1 LDTGRSEGEILRA
14 MSQENVEMVRAALN
28 TFAELDEGLVGRERV
43 EEFFAQDVI
52 TTFSGFAGFMEEGRT
67 LRGADEFLEF
77 RAAWMEPY
85 DDFLYEPV
93 KIIDAG
99 GNRVV
104 ATLHQ
109 RGKPHGSDSWV
120 EMDYGLV
127 YTVEEGLVTQA
138 DFYATPEKAL
148 KAAGLQE

>member
-1 LDTGRSEGEILRA
+1 
-14 MSQENVEMVRAALN
+14 MSQENVELARAALN
-28 TFAELDEGLVGRERV
+28 AFAELDEGLVDPQHLD
-43 EEFFAQDVI
+43 EFFVRDSVS
-52 TTFSGFAGFMEEGRT
+52 TFTGFAGFMEEGRA

-85 DDFLYEPV
+85 DDFSYEPV

-109 RGKPHGSDSWV
+109 RGKPRGSDSWV
-120 EMDYGLV
+120 EMDYGIV
-127 YTVEEGLVTQA
+127 YTVEEGLISRA
-138 DFYATPEKAL
+138 DFYAAPERAL
-148 KAAGLQE
+148 EAAGLRE

>member
-1 LDTGRSEGEILRA
+1 
-14 MSQENVEMVRAALN
+14 MSQENVEIVRAALN
-28 TFAELDEGLVGRERV
+28 AFAELDEGLVGPEQMA
-43 EEFFAQDVI
+43 EFFAQDPI
-52 TTFSGFAGFMEEGRT
+52 TTFSGFEAFLGKQRT
-67 LRGADEFLEF
+67 LHGADEFLKF

-85 DDFLYEPV
+85 DDFIYEPV

-99 GNRVV
+99 ANRVV

-127 YTVEEGLVTQA
+127 YTVEDGLISRA

-148 KAAGLQE
+148 EAAGLRE

>member
-1 LDTGRSEGEILRA
+1 
-14 MSQENVEMVRAALN
+14 MSQENVDLARAALN
-28 TFAELDEGLVGRERV
+28 AFAELDEGLVGRERV
-43 EEFFAQDVI
+43 AEFFAQDVI
-52 TTFSGFAGFMEEGRT
+52 TTYSGFMEEETT
-67 LRGADEFLEF
+67 LHGTDEFLKL

-85 DDFLYEPV
+85 DDFIYEPV

-127 YTVEEGLVTQA
+127 YTVEEGLITRG

-148 KAAGLQE
+148 KAAGLRE

>member
-1 LDTGRSEGEILRA
+1 
-14 MSQENVEMVRAALN
+14 MSQGNVGVVRAALN
-28 TFAELDEGLVGRERV
+28 AFAELDEGLVGRERV
-43 EEFFAQDVI
+43 EEFATQDVV
-52 TTFSGFAGFMEEGRT
+52 TTFTGFGGLIEEGRT
-67 LRGADEFLEF
+67 LRGTDAFLEL

-85 DDFLYEPV
+85 DDFHYEPV

-99 GNRVV
+99 GNLVV

-127 YTVEEGLVTQA
+127 YTVEEGLITRG
-138 DFYATPEKAL
+138 DFYATPENAL
-148 KAAGLQE
+148 EAAGLSE

>member
-1 LDTGRSEGEILRA
+1 
-14 MSQENVEMVRAALN
+14 MSQENVELARAALN
-28 TFAELDEGLVGRERV
+28 AFAELDEGLVGRERV
-43 EEFFAQDVI
+43 AEFFAQDVV
-52 TTFSGFAGFMEEGRT
+52 TTVTGFGGFIEEGRT

-120 EMDYGLV
+120 KMDYGLV
-127 YTVEEGLVTQA
+127 YTVEEGLITRG
-138 DFYATPEKAL
+138 DFYAAPAKAL
-148 KAAGLQE
+148 EAAGLRE